1 MQDINTKNTTLSDIN
16 SVNGLDILSQIKKQY
31 PEENIPS
38 NDDIDIA
45 DVTFTLESAQMAT
58 SNLTVEMFC

>member
-1 MQDINTKNTTLSDIN
+1 MQDTNIKNTTLNNTDSIN
-16 SVNGLDILSQIKKQY
+16 SLDILSQIKEEY

-58 SNLTVEMFC
+58 SNLTAEMFC

>member
-1 MQDINTKNTTLSDIN
+1 MQDTNTKNTTLNNTN
-16 SVNGLDILSQIKKQY
+16 SINGLDILSQIKEQY
-31 PEENIPS
+31 PEENIPK